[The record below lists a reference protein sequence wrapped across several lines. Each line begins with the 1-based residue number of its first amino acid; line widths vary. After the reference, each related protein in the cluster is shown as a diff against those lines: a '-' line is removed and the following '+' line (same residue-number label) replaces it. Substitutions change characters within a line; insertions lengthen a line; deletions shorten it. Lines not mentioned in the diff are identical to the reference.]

1 MKIGYFA
8 DGPWAHKAIELL
20 ANDPDIKI
28 AFIVPR
34 FDKQDP
40 VLKDWAK
47 QLRIPF
53 LVCENVNKNSFL
65 KQVSEFNC
73 DLFVSM
79 SFNQIIRN
87 PLLEVPSL
95 GFINCHAG
103 ALPFYRGRNP
113 LNWALING
121 EKEFGITVH
130 YIDEGIDTG
139 DIIEQKMLP
148 ISQDDT
154 YGTLL
159 ETAINN
165 CGHVLFKAIKNLF
178 NDQVRRIPQKTI
190 HPVGT
195 YFCQRKPGDEFIR
208 FDWTSERVFNFV
220 RALAYPGPLA
230 KFRYGGVIYDI
241 HSAKL
246 IEDAPEYICIE
257 GIVTNVNG
265 SIITVKTLDSTIQL
279 NVSASTK
286 SSPSTLKVGA
296 RLDF

>member
-20 ANDPDIKI
+20 ANDPDIEI

-40 VLKDWAK
+40 ILKDWAK
-47 QLRIPF
+47 RLRIPF
-53 LVCENVNKNSFL
+53 LICENVNKNSFL
-65 KQVSEFNC
+65 QQVSELNC

-79 SFNQIIRN
+79 SFNQIIRK

-139 DIIEQKMLP
+139 DIIEQKILP
-148 ISQDDT
+148 ISRDDT

-165 CGHVLFKAIKNLF
+165 CGYILFKAIKNLC
-178 NDQVRRIPQKTI
+178 NGQVKRIPQKTI
-190 HPVGT
+190 HPIGT
-195 YFCQRKPGDEFIR
+195 YFCQRRVGDEFVK
-208 FDWTSERVFNFV
+208 FDWTSERIFNFV
-220 RALAYPGPLA
+220 RALAPPGPLA
-230 KFRYGGVIYDI
+230 KFRYAGVTYDI
-241 HSAKL
+241 HSANL

-257 GIVTNVNG
+257 GVVTNVNG
-265 SIITVKTLDSTIQL
+265 KTLTVKTLDSTIQL
-279 NVSASTK
+279 NVSASSKK
-286 SSPSTLKVGA
+286 SPPTIRVGA
-296 RLDF
+296 RLEF